1 VISWTYFSLGSNQAL
16 KDGEEAL
23 EVTYGKNLTEML
35 K

>member
-16 KDGEEAL
+16 MDGEEAL
-23 EVTYGKNLTEML
+23 AVTYGKNLTEML